1 MPVLERCVCYR
12 DVYIRDVYI
21 REVIIL
27 KKNYDRTLLEDQ
39 VISITDETFS
49 VDLQDINFDE
59 KFDIHVGIAHT
70 RWATHG
76 VPNEVNS
83 HPHRSSP
90 ENGKDWFP
98 SGADQFSSDRRG
110 ADFPRCTPPTPCP
123 WFSFGHCCCN

>member
-1 MPVLERCVCYR
+1 MCYR

-21 REVIIL
+21 IAPVVKPI
-27 KKNYDRTLLEDQ
+27 
-39 VISITDETFS
+39 ISITDETFS

-98 SGADQFSSDRRG
+98 SGGQINSHLTEGVQIFLGAHPLHPPENLSLVFIWSSLL
-110 ADFPRCTPPTPCP
+110 
-123 WFSFGHCCCN
+123 

>member
-1 MPVLERCVCYR
+1 MCYR

-21 REVIIL
+21 IAPVVRPI
-27 KKNYDRTLLEDQ
+27 
-39 VISITDETFS
+39 ISITDETFS

-90 ENGKDWFP
+90 ENGKNWFP
-98 SGADQFSSDRRG
+98 SGADQFSSDGRG
-110 ADFPRCTPPTPCP
+110 ADFPRCTPPTPP
-123 WFSFGHCCCN
+123 RKSVPGFHLVIVVVTKLLLV